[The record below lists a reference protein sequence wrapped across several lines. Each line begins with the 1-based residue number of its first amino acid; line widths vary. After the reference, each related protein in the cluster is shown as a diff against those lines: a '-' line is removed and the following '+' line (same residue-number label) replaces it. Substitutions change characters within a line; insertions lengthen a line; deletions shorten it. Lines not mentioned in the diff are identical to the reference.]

1 MSIGGV
7 LAGRAYVELTTND
20 SKLQKGLQ
28 NAQAHLRAFADT
40 VSGIGREL
48 LTASAALGTPLALSL
63 RTFASFDD
71 EMRMVKAVTGATG
84 QEFDALTEKA
94 KKLGRE
100 TSFTAKQVSEG
111 MTSLGRMGFSP
122 DEIQN
127 AIKPVMD
134 LSRATGTELAQAA
147 EIAANNMRVF
157 GMDAGKMADAADI
170 MTVTANGSAQ
180 TLVDL
185 GEALKMAGPHARRAP
200 API

>member
-28 NAQAHLRAFADT
+28 NAQAQLRAFADT

-100 TSFTAKQVSEG
+100 TSFTAKQVSASMKSG
-111 MTSLGRMGFSP
+111 WIILTKHLWR
-122 DEIQN
+122 N
-127 AIKPVMD
+127 KKCY
-134 LSRATGTELAQAA
+134 L
-147 EIAANNMRVF
+147 
-157 GMDAGKMADAADI
+157 
-170 MTVTANGSAQ
+170 
-180 TLVDL
+180 
-185 GEALKMAGPHARRAP
+185 
-200 API
+200 